1 MPKFDLLSNSHIVES
16 DCERFI
22 WFQQGQPCVAE
33 EESGDRYSVKTDENQ
48 DDERAFWDRFFE
60 SLKPVKQEID
70 NAKKAISSSFIGESI
85 DTVAQLVDDAGD
97 AADAVTRRTAE
108 LTY

>member
-1 MPKFDLLSNSHIVES
+1 M
-16 DCERFI
+16 
-22 WFQQGQPCVAE
+22 AE

-97 AADAVTRRTAE
+97 ARCSNAQDSRVNLFIDTEKSCSRGNFADF
-108 LTY
+108 TYRYDW